1 MTGFEDRGH
10 PLVGEALE
18 AGGLAPE
25 TADAARVR
33 PTARGIVSLP
43 LRRGYDALAGMVM
56 AALAGPADDAPRRL
70 SVAVPGV
77 DPLAWLAAQ
86 GDTPALYWR
95 DRDGQARVA
104 GAGIADRLALGDPA
118 ATGDLLEQAARRL
131 RHAPPEARYYGGF
144 RFDAQAARGGDWRDF
159 GLGWLVMPRFE
170 IAETAAETHLVCTVF
185 PGRDRAEAVL
195 ADLRRLS
202 DAPRRPLAP
211 PLARRHADAPDV
223 AGWADAVAAVTGGI
237 RQGAAWRKVVLAR
250 RTSLRGVAP
259 VEPLGMLQ
267 GLAAATPRCFHFYFN
282 PTGHCAFLGASPEQ
296 LFHREGDRVTS
307 EALAGTRPRGSD
319 IESDAALEAELRASG
334 KDGREHGFVDAHV
347 RAALEGVTKG
357 VETDG
362 AVSVLKLASVQHL
375 LRRMHGRLKPGCG
388 DAALM
393 DALHPT
399 PAVCGEP
406 PEAAVAQIR
415 ALEPF
420 DRGWYAGPVGFVG
433 RDETRF
439 AVGIRSALVCGDEVA
454 LFTGAGVVEGSDS
467 TAEWQELE
475 AKLRGIWTGRTL

>member
-18 AGGLAPE
+18 AGSLAP
-25 TADAARVR
+25 DAADGRWAR
-33 PTARGIVSLP
+33 PSARGVVSLP
-43 LRRGYDALAGMVM
+43 LRRGYDALAWLITE
-56 AALAGPADDAPRRL
+56 ALAEPADDAPHRL
-70 SVAVPGV
+70 SVAAPGV

-95 DRDGQARVA
+95 DRDGQTRVA

-144 RFDAQAARGGDWRDF
+144 RFDPLAARGEDWRDF

-170 IAETAAETHLVCTVF
+170 VVETATETRLVCTVF
-185 PGRDRAEAVL
+185 PGRDRAEDVL
-195 ADLRRLS
+195 AELHTLS
-202 DAPRRPLAP
+202 DAPRRPLPP
-211 PLARRHADAPDV
+211 PLARRQADSPDAV
-223 AGWADAVAAVTGGI
+223 GWGEGVAAVTGGI

-250 RTSLRGVAP
+250 RTTLQGVAP

-282 PTGHCAFLGASPEQ
+282 PTGRCAFLGASPEQ
-296 LFHREGDRVTS
+296 LFHRQGDTVAS

-319 IESDAALEAELRASG
+319 VASDAALEADLRASG

-347 RAALEGVTKG
+347 RAALEGVTEG

-362 AVSVLKLASVQHL
+362 AVSVLKLTSVQHL
-375 LRRMHGRLKPGCG
+375 LRRMRGRLKRGCG

-393 DALHPT
+393 AALHPT

-439 AVGIRSALVCGDEVA
+439 AVGIRSALVQGDEVT